1 MTTFQYLVVS
11 PPLYEWSRNQI
22 KVLYLWVE
30 YRKDRYALYDQFT
43 WEVIIFKD
51 DIRLSYNTPLRKV
64 KLTKRQ

>member
-30 YRKDRYALYDQFT
+30 YRKDRYTLYDLFT
-43 WEVIIFKD
+43 WEVIILKH

-64 KLTKRQ
+64 QLIKPQ